1 MKDGPCLKRL
11 AAMGLAALRPEGRFE
26 ITEAGLARH
35 ASEVLK
41 QSSSKHGS
49 S

>member
-1 MKDGPCLKRL
+1 MKDGPCLQRL

-35 ASEVLK
+35 ATEVLK
-41 QSSSKHGS
+41 RSDTEHGGL
-49 S
+49 